1 MMSIGI
7 RFVRQ
12 KGLYQC
18 YGCLCPSHYPAPTD
32 KAGYIDMVYDQLVSD
47 NKKLVTKYL
56 HKAIAVDPTAQA
68 DIQVDSRFE
77 PVLDSMISL

>member
-1 MMSIGI
+1 
-7 RFVRQ
+7 
-12 KGLYQC
+12 
-18 YGCLCPSHYPAPTD
+18 
-32 KAGYIDMVYDQLVSD
+32 MVYDQLVSD